1 MCQTSSLQFREI
13 SKQKLNFFKQI
24 ADQNNSNEVFLP
36 IPACSLGLLKSCIV
50 MLSVAGTTAKPL
62 SSKRASPFPFELPL
76 GLNGARSD
84 DSSRGTSS
92 AFLPNIRLHKGEVK
106 KDSRRNSSLA
116 YSMSSSQMSN
126 RKKKK
131 NEQLRTYIV

>member
-1 MCQTSSLQFREI
+1 MRF
-13 SKQKLNFFKQI
+13 
-24 ADQNNSNEVFLP
+24 FLP

-131 NEQLRTYIV
+131 NEQLHILFNDFFMWEKKII